1 MKTVY
6 LYAPVNTLNTVTGG
20 TLSLSDGSSFSV
32 GSVSSSGTAVSLG
45 SAGKTI
51 SWLRFTVTKTGL
63 LTSAVGLAEIRA
75 YNNVAKTSCSLL
87 DLSCLISAV
96 L

>member
-1 MKTVY
+1 MKTIY
-6 LYAPVNTLNTVTGG
+6 LYAPVNTLNTISGG
-20 TLSLSDGSSFSV
+20 TLTLSDGSSYAV

-45 SAGKTI
+45 SAGKTVN
-51 SWLRFTVTKTGL
+51 WLRFTITNTGL
-63 LTSAVGLAEIRA
+63 LNSAVGLAEIRA

-87 DLSCLISAV
+87 DLSCLISAI